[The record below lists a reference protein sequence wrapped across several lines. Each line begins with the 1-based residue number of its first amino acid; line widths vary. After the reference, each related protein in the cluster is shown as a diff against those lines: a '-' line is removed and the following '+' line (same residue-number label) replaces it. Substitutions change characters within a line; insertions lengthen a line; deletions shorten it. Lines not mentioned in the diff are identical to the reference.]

1 MNRLD
6 NLPEDILKII
16 NRKVQDLHIIER
28 RIERKKNRAYN
39 RILIHKKNIR
49 ERFQNIVKKLIQ
61 KEQYQVIILSE
72 DYIQGV
78 KNNLYDITSILNHI
92 SPLRQNV
99 SLVRLKEN
107 FYLFFKK

>member
-6 NLPEDILKII
+6 NLPDDILKII
-16 NRKVQDLHIIER
+16 NRKVQELYIKEKR
-28 RIERKKNRAYN
+28 EKKKKNKVEN
-39 RILIHKKNIR
+39 KLLKHKKNIR

-61 KEQYQVIILSE
+61 KEQYQVMKISE
-72 DYIQGV
+72 EYIQGV